1 MLNEKMYAVAVAIEE
16 VIIRTLPISYQ
27 LFIFE
32 GKITLKDI
40 IGQVLVECCKYAYDI
55 TAEKHSLNYY
65 LKNAN
70 SKTDTEDSER
80 MTLKR
85 TMDYIQERRTIEY
98 EAFLNSGVSLDGLKA
113 HEMSNIK
120 DRLAGYSI
128 NSFQFWEINN
138 VHDMQLVKAIV
149 ERRISEKNFNKKK
162 FRGYAAE
169 YDKTILQ
176 FSNDWNGSKEN
187 VLIDFLVM
195 FTLEW
200 KYSFDFFYELANE
213 MVRCNVSEI
222 PDMKRRIATFCRGG
236 AINSL
241 LLQSEPRLVGG
252 TIHMDSRML
261 VSRRKYIHDIVTVP
275 ENEFETD
282 LTRFVE
288 CLVVV
293 ANMLTQMTYRKIP
306 IREWFIQNSTPDDWA
321 NVFRDYDIFQA
332 FVPIKD
338 WTDTKKIR
346 YVKEMYSKVSMDYK
360 NPENRS

>member
-1 MLNEKMYAVAVAIEE
+1 MIY
-16 VIIRTLPISYQ
+16 
-27 LFIFE
+27 
-32 GKITLKDI
+32 
-40 IGQVLVECCKYAYDI
+40 
-55 TAEKHSLNYY
+55 
-65 LKNAN
+65 
-70 SKTDTEDSER
+70 
-80 MTLKR
+80 KR
-85 TMDYIQERRTIEY
+85 TMDYIQERRTIEHD
-98 EAFLNSGVSLDGLKA
+98 AFLNNGVSLDGLKA
-113 HEMSNIK
+113 HDMSNIK

-149 ERRISEKNFNKKK
+149 ERRISEKNFNNKK

-187 VLIDFLVM
+187 VLFDFLAM

-200 KYSFDFFYELANE
+200 KYSFDFFYELASE

-222 PDMKRRIATFCRGG
+222 PDMERRIAAFCGNP

-241 LLQSEPRLVGG
+241 LLQIDPRLVGG
-252 TIHMDSRML
+252 TIQMNSRML

-275 ENEFETD
+275 KNEFETD
-282 LTRFVE
+282 LTRFIE
-288 CLVVV
+288 SLVVV

-306 IREWFIQNSTPDDWA
+306 IREWFIQNSTSDDWA
-321 NVFRDYDIFQA
+321 NVFRDYDVFQA
-332 FVPIKD
+332 FVPNKD

-346 YVKEMYSKVSMDYK
+346 FVKEIYRKVSFDYK